1 MAGRNPV
8 CNLAQR
14 LAPHCLTWHL
24 IAIRIAAASLLLL
37 LLLLR
42 QQRRCHIVED
52 SLPAEVLA

>member
-37 LLLLR
+37 LLR